1 MHDPAQRTRVQ
12 AGLRWGVVTGA
23 LIATYTLVD
32 GYAVKVLLI
41 SPILVVLVDYVG
53 NLLRLPML
61 C

>member
-1 MHDPAQRTRVQ
+1 M
-12 AGLRWGVVTGA
+12 TGA